1 VRILQLTAG
10 TGGFYCGTCI
20 RDNALVAGLIAL
32 GHDAEIV
39 PLYLPIQVEEDDRSA
54 DNPLF
59 FGGVHVYLRH
69 RLRWAR
75 NLPDFVDR
83 LLDGRG
89 LLRWAG
95 KRQTLT
101 DGEGLT
107 DLTLS
112 MLEGPEGGQARDLEK
127 LVAWLEAEGRPDLV
141 ILSNGLLAGFARTLR
156 ERLGV
161 PVVCTLQGEHAF
173 VDAMPEI
180 HQARLWKAMG
190 EQVRAADM
198 AIAVS
203 EWFRD
208 VMIRRLQLDPS
219 HIRAVA
225 NGIVPD
231 SYAPVNAL
239 PPRTLGY
246 LARFCPEKGPERVV
260 DAFLRLRK
268 QPELS
273 DMRLHMA
280 GAMTPDD
287 EKLVA
292 RIRRAIAAAGA
303 SDFVRIQPNA
313 TPEEKRK
320 LLHDITV
327 LCVPALYGEAFGLY
341 NLEALAC
348 GVPIVAPRHAAHPE
362 VVEATGGGL
371 LFEPNNNEA
380 LDDSLRALLLDADR
394 ARALGE
400 AGRAAVLNQFTHV
413 HMAERVLA
421 AVEGHLEQA
430 DPAARSQRP

>member
-1 VRILQLTAG
+1 
-10 TGGFYCGTCI
+10 
-20 RDNALVAGLIAL
+20 
-32 GHDAEIV
+32 
-39 PLYLPIQVEEDDRSA
+39 
-54 DNPLF
+54 
-59 FGGVHVYLRH
+59 
-69 RLRWAR
+69 
-75 NLPDFVDR
+75 
-83 LLDGRG
+83 
-89 LLRWAG
+89 
-95 KRQTLT
+95 
-101 DGEGLT
+101 
-107 DLTLS
+107 
-112 MLEGPEGGQARDLEK
+112 
-127 LVAWLEAEGRPDLV
+127 
-141 ILSNGLLAGFARTLR
+141 
-156 ERLGV
+156 
-161 PVVCTLQGEHAF
+161 
-173 VDAMPEI
+173 
-180 HQARLWKAMG
+180 
-190 EQVRAADM
+190 
-198 AIAVS
+198 
-203 EWFRD
+203 
-208 VMIRRLQLDPS
+208 
-219 HIRAVA
+219 
-225 NGIVPD
+225 
-231 SYAPVNAL
+231 
-239 PPRTLGY
+239 
-246 LARFCPEKGPERVV
+246 
-260 DAFLRLRK
+260 
-268 QPELS
+268 
-273 DMRLHMA
+273 MRLHMA